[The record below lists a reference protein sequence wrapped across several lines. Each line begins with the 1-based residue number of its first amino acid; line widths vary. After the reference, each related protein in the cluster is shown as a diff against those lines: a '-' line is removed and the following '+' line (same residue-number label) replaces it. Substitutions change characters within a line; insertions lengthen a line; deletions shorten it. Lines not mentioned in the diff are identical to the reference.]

1 VFKKGSN
8 MKTNMK
14 SKRWPKR
21 LVDLFEKKRFA
32 VMTLGD
38 KRKLIKQR
46 RLTLKQL
53 IMMERR
59 Q

>member
-1 VFKKGSN
+1 

>member
-1 VFKKGSN
+1 

-14 SKRWPKR
+14 SKRWSKR
-21 LVDLFEKKRFA
+21 LVDLYEKKRFA
-32 VMTLGD
+32 AMSLGD